1 MAQALDNSGYVGTVL
16 MDLSKAYECIPHDLL
31 IAKLEAYGFDKT
43 CLHLLRDYL
52 RNRKQRT
59 KIDSSFK
66 DWWDIICGIP
76 QGSILDPLLFNV
88 FINDICF
95 SLSQN
100 LTYVIL
106 LMITH

>member
-31 IAKLEAYGFDKT
+31 IAKLEAYGRDKT
-43 CLHLLRDYL
+43 CLPLLRDYL